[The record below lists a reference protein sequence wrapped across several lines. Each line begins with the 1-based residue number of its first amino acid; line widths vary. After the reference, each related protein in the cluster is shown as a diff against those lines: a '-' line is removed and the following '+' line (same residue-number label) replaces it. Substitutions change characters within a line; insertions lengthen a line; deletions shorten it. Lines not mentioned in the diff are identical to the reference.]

1 MRLCLNRSGKLY
13 DNGRYYPKLL
23 REQVLDMIHSGISQ
37 RTTATE
43 LKTSRYFVK
52 NVLAG
57 YDRTGCSLPHM
68 KVQPALEKSYNSR
81 RYGLHRNRKTYE
93 AEYLFSRVTRSSIT

>member
-13 DNGRYYPKLL
+13 DNGRYYPRLL

-43 LKTSRYFVK
+43 LKTSLYFVQ
-52 NVLAG
+52 NVLAN

-68 KVQPALEKSYNSR
+68 KVQPERRVFIQQSYKIVYYLISLSR
-81 RYGLHRNRKTYE
+81 
-93 AEYLFSRVTRSSIT
+93 SRF